1 MFTSEEL
8 MVIKEAMK
16 IADSEY
22 MKQIEE
28 AQGKGR
34 VAINKKQ
41 KKLWLVQNK
50 LNKIIEENK

>member
-16 IADSEY
+16 VADAEY

-28 AQGKGR
+28 SQGKGR

-50 LNKIIEENK
+50 LNKIIEEIK